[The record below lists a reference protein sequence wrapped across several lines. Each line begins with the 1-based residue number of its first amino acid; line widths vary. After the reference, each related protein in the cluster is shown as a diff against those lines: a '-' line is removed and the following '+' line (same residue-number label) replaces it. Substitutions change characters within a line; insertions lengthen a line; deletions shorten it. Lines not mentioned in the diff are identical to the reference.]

1 MTENDGEDPWDFLGA
16 AKSKASG
23 GPSAASVE
31 STSEP
36 KIEEPAA
43 ESQAPEPAATMS
55 IADLMPARK
64 AAAPTDSGASD
75 DDAWGFLAAR
85 KADIAS
91 RGDAGEIPVA
101 RVEKREAGEFRAE
114 MAGASLKRRAWPLA
128 AALVVIFFAGFVT
141 EVVAASEMIAL
152 AGTGSLLII
161 YPIGGLGLIVL
172 GLLQFRLVDGSARL
186 RVLRIA
192 SFIYAVLFAGALA
205 LITGGVLPII
215 ATGLIWVL
223 ADQLNYLLPLL
234 IWSLAGDEFNVAEGR
249 KIFGWLVAW
258 TYLGQVSGL
267 LVALVTPAIFSRMD
281 LDLTVLLVIAPLVCL
296 VVGVWL
302 PRAMKGSSAAKGTAK
317 KEGYGQ
323 SLKGAVEFING
334 VPIWR
339 SLVAASTLTFIAGS
353 TVIMG
358 YSVGVGDIVGRDA
371 GTLQVIFAGVWL
383 AALGSCW
390 VIQHF
395 LAERFAERWGI
406 PRTLF
411 ILPIA
416 TISATVVLALGFG
429 LQSIALLIAAIL
441 IWRLPRWSLD
451 ENARRG
457 ALALVPDERRTR
469 VSFIVDL
476 MPVAVGLVL
485 SAPIVLVGVLT
496 DRLWISA
503 VIATAIGLVGATFS
517 WKVVKGWD
525 DSLTNWRLRRRKQNR
540 SQDLFG

>member
-1 MTENDGEDPWDFLGA
+1 
-16 AKSKASG
+16 
-23 GPSAASVE
+23 
-31 STSEP
+31 
-36 KIEEPAA
+36 
-43 ESQAPEPAATMS
+43 
-55 IADLMPARK
+55 
-64 AAAPTDSGASD
+64 
-75 DDAWGFLAAR
+75 
-85 KADIAS
+85 
-91 RGDAGEIPVA
+91 
-101 RVEKREAGEFRAE
+101 
-114 MAGASLKRRAWPLA
+114 
-128 AALVVIFFAGFVT
+128 
-141 EVVAASEMIAL
+141 
-152 AGTGSLLII
+152 
-161 YPIGGLGLIVL
+161 
-172 GLLQFRLVDGSARL
+172 
-186 RVLRIA
+186 
-192 SFIYAVLFAGALA
+192 
-205 LITGGVLPII
+205 
-215 ATGLIWVL
+215 
-223 ADQLNYLLPLL
+223 
-234 IWSLAGDEFNVAEGR
+234 
-249 KIFGWLVAW
+249 
-258 TYLGQVSGL
+258 
-267 LVALVTPAIFSRMD
+267 MD

-323 SLKGAVEFING
+323 SLKGAAEFING

-395 LAERFAERWGI
+395 FAERIAERWGI
-406 PRTLF
+406 PGTLF

-416 TISATVVLALGFG
+416 TIAATVVLALGFG

-441 IWRLPRWSLD
+441 VWRLPRWSLD